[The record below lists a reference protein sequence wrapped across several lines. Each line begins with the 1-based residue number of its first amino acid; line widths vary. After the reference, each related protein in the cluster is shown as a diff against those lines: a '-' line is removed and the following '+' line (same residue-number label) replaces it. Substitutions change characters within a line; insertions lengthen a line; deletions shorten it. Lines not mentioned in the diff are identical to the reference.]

1 MSVNDNTL
9 PPDILF
15 KILPVVAPILAFF
28 VFAPTAAPITGA
40 AKFSA
45 GFKNLFQAF
54 SLPLNIFLSF
64 VLYRSTFQHDIV

>member
-15 KILPVVAPILAFF
+15 KILLVAAPILAFF

-40 AKFSA
+40 AKFNA
-45 GFKNLFQAF
+45 GFRKLFQAFCSFKNLF
-54 SLPLNIFLSF
+54 
-64 VLYRSTFQHDIV
+64 